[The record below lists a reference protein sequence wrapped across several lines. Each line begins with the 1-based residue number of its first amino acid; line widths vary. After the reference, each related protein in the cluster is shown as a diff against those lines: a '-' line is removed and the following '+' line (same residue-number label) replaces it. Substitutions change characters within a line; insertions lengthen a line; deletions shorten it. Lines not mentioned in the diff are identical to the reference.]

1 LATWASWQLLFGPG
15 TERATF
21 GIIAPL
27 AAWGLVTTFRIA
39 RGRVVM
45 VIAYALMVLGGFGQ
59 AERALL
65 PSFPLAAALHP
76 LGVLVFAGWL
86 VVYARDWQST
96 SRNAFAPSLR
106 YWPSRGM
113 HAT

>member
-1 LATWASWQLLFGPG
+1 
-15 TERATF
+15 
-21 GIIAPL
+21 
-27 AAWGLVTTFRIA
+27 
-39 RGRVVM
+39 M